1 MGWDSKYVKR
11 GSNSGPNSGVPTIHL
26 TIMDVVLSSTGAV
39 PGGNWTTAETF
50 SDVYFGMEQE
60 AEGLTT
66 YVTVNKNNTFL
77 HVKNVRDRLILTL
90 PKDKYDLVSTRFY
103 LALTASAQEDSVG
116 PSYGILFF
124 RQDQLHIDL
133 FVFFSVFF
141 SCFFLFLAGC
151 VVAWK
156 AKQAADMRRARRR
169 HVVEMLHMA
178 KRPFAGVIL
187 HLDHDESDDS
197 PSLFSQSPHR
207 KKRSKFNP
215 CGGEMR
221 PVAIEPTDD
230 GIAAIATVFVRLPGG
245 IDAPVRLSLASSL
258 IMMSRVY
265 PLNSRAFLRRRSSH
279 HGLT

>member
-1 MGWDSKYVKR
+1 MYVFVYFQLDWDPKYRKR
-11 GSNSGPNSGVPTIHL
+11 SVQTSTINLPNGVPTSIN
-26 TIMDVVLSSTGAV
+26 G
-39 PGGNWTTAETF
+39 TTSDIF
-50 SDVYFGMEQE
+50 SDIFLGMEKE

-66 YVTVNKNNTFL
+66 YVTITRKNTFL
-77 HVKNVRDRLILTL
+77 HVKNIRDRLILTL
-90 PKDKYDLVSTRFY
+90 PKDKFDLVSTRFY
-103 LALTASAQEDSVG
+103 LALTASAQDENAG
-116 PSYGILFF
+116 PSFGILFF

-187 HLDHDESDDS
+187 HLDSEESEGS
-197 PSLFSQSPHR
+197 PNLFSQSPHR
-207 KKRSKFNP
+207 KKRNKIGV
-215 CGGEMR
+215 GGELR

-245 IDAPVRLSLASSL
+245 SDAPVRLSLASSL

-265 PLNSRAFLRRRSSH
+265 PLNGRAFLRRRSSH
-279 HGLT
+279 HGPT

>member
-1 MGWDSKYVKR
+1 M
-11 GSNSGPNSGVPTIHL
+11 VPDG
-26 TIMDVVLSSTGAV
+26 MSR
-39 PGGNWTTAETF
+39 NWTASDTTF
-50 SDVYFGMEQE
+50 SDIFMGIEQE

-66 YVTVNKNNTFL
+66 YITINKKNTFL
-77 HVKNVRDRLILTL
+77 HVKNICDRLIITL
-90 PKDKYDLVSTRFY
+90 PKDKFDLISTRFY
-103 LALTASAQEDSVG
+103 LALTASPQGQASE

-156 AKQAADMRRARRR
+156 AKQAADVRRARRR

-178 KRPFAGVIL
+178 KRPFAGIIL
-187 HLDHDESDDS
+187 HLDNDDCDESS
-197 PSLFSQSPHR
+197 SLFSQSPHR
-207 KKRSKFNP
+207 KKRNKSANR
-215 CGGEMR
+215 ELR

-245 IDAPVRLSLASSL
+245 ADAPVQLSLASSL

-279 HGLT
+279 HGPV